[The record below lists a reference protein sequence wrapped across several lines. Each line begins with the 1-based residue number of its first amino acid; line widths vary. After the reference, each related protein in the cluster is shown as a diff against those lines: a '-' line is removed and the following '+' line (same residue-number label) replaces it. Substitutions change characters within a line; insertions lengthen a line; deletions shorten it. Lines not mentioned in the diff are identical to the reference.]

1 MEHER
6 EKACAC
12 HAHEHEQHHH
22 DHGESCGCAH
32 SHEHGHEHAHAHGE
46 GDVQKQIIRIVLSAA
61 LLLVAH
67 LLPVQ
72 GVWKFI
78 AFFVPYVLA
87 GYDVLWEAVQNIFH
101 GEFFDEGFLM
111 GLATVGALCIGEY
124 PEAAFVM
131 IFFQVGELF
140 EMIAVGRSRRSIES
154 LMDIRP
160 DYANVEKDGQIFQVS
175 PDTVEIGD
183 IFVVKP
189 GEKIPLD
196 GKIVDGT
203 SSLNMVALT
212 GESAPRDVASGMEVI
227 SGCVNLTGVL
237 RVRAS
242 KRYADSTAAK
252 ILELV
257 QSSASNKAKSE
268 GFIRKFAHW
277 YTPAVVLL
285 ALALA
290 VIPPLFT
297 HQWSFWVHKAL
308 TLLVISCPCALV
320 VSVPLSFFAGIG
332 AASRCG
338 ILVKGGNYLE
348 ALTHTKTVVFD
359 KTGTLTRGTFTVTV
373 VHPNACSK
381 ERLLEMAAAAEHY
394 SDHPISVCIRDA
406 YGQTIAEERIEAL
419 KELAGHGVRTKIDG
433 HDVLVGNER
442 LMDANGITRPNCP
455 HDGTI
460 VHVASDGEYLG
471 HIVIDDVVKPDS
483 ADAICALRKLGVTKT
498 VMLTGDQK
506 SVGARVGRELGLDEV
521 HAELL
526 PADKVTCVESLLAQ
540 QKEGTLLFVG
550 DGMND
555 APVLSRADVG
565 VAMGA
570 LGSDAAIEAADV
582 VLMDDQPS
590 KLALAIRIARRT
602 RGIVWQNI
610 IFSLAVKFAVM
621 ALTIAGVTGM
631 GPAIFADVGVLVLAV
646 LNATRAMRVKR

>member
-1 MEHER
+1 MGHEHDHQHEHEHG
-6 EKACAC
+6 CAC
-12 HAHEHEQHHH
+12 AHEH
-22 DHGESCGCAH
+22 DGCACGH
-32 SHEHGHEHAHAHGE
+32 SHAHDHAHGS
-46 GDVQKQIIRIVLSAA
+46 DIKKQIIRIALSAA
-61 LLLVAH
+61 LLLAAY
-67 LLPVQ
+67 LLPVA
-72 GVWKFI
+72 GVWRFI
-78 AFFVPYVLA
+78 AFFVPYFLA
-87 GYDVLWEAVQNIFH
+87 GYDVLWEAVKNILH

-131 IFFQVGELF
+131 IFFQIGELF

-160 DYANVEKDGQIFQVS
+160 DYANVEKDGQIVQVS
-175 PDTVEIGD
+175 PQTLAVGD

-196 GKIVDGT
+196 GVIVEGT
-203 SSLNMVALT
+203 SSLNTVALT
-212 GESAPRDVASGMEVI
+212 GEPAPRDVAPDAAVL

-242 KRYADSTAAK
+242 KCYADSTAAK

-257 QSSASNKAKSE
+257 QNSASNKAKSE
-268 GFIRKFAHW
+268 GFIRKFARW

-290 VIPPLFT
+290 VIPPIFT
-297 HQWSFWVHKAL
+297 HEWSFWVHKAL

-348 ALTHTKTVVFD
+348 TLTEAKTVVFD
-359 KTGTLTRGTFTVTV
+359 KTGTLTRGTFTVTA
-373 VHPNACSK
+373 VHPSTCS
-381 ERLLEMAAAAEHY
+381 ERQLLEIAAAAEHY

-406 YGQTIAEERIEAL
+406 YGLTISEERIEEL
-419 KELAGHGVRTKIDG
+419 KELAGHGVRARIDG

-442 LMDANGITRPNCP
+442 LMRANAIAIAHCP
-455 HDGTI
+455 HDGTV
-460 VHVASDGEYLG
+460 VHVAASGEYLG

-483 ADAICALRKLGVTKT
+483 ADAIGDLRKLGVTKT
-498 VMLTGDQK
+498 VMLTGDQR
-506 SVGARVGRELGLDEV
+506 SVGERVGKELGLDEV

-526 PADKVTCVESLLAQ
+526 PADKVACVEKLLLE
-540 QKEGTLLFVG
+540 QKDGALLFVG

-631 GPAIFADVGVLVLAV
+631 GPAIFADVGVLVIAV
-646 LNATRAMRVKR
+646 LNATRAMRIKV